1 MTNHKPDA
9 DSAQTPMTWAA
20 LLAHWTG
27 VAQAAKALP
36 DEGDSGRLKRSL
48 PEIIGLQAVAFAMAD
63 LDRVLS
69 HERATAID
77 KASVLVRR
85 HASAIND
92 IWRGEPLPPAV
103 EEVIEDARLALRL
116 SELAGLEWVV
126 ADEVLIAEHPAG
138 LVAGLLAAGFRGDLY
153 LPTPGIELFEGCPA
167 GFVRLLGGALPDE
180 DFAEAVSEFLGEGV
194 SGPERRAGLRQA
206 YRQFDFSKGGPV
218 RDVVAMS
225 EDSLLSGQP
234 LLVPA
239 VLGGEVQRVTLPPRG
254 PGLAVPLPV
263 EFEGPDAG
271 A

>member
-1 MTNHKPDA
+1 
-9 DSAQTPMTWAA
+9 MTWTA

-69 HERATAID
+69 HERAMAID

-92 IWRGEPLPPAV
+92 LWRGEPLPPAV
-103 EEVIEDARLALRL
+103 EEVIDDARLALRL
-116 SELAGLEWVV
+116 AELAGLEWVV

-138 LVAGLLAAGFRGDLY
+138 LVAGLVSAGFRGDLY
-153 LPTPGIELFEGCPA
+153 LPTPGIELFDGCPA
-167 GFVRLLGGALPDE
+167 GFLRLPGGALPDE
-180 DFAEAVSEFLGEGV
+180 DFVEAVSGFLGEGV
-194 SGPERRAGLRQA
+194 SGPKRRAGLRQA
-206 YRQFDFSKGGPV
+206 YRQFDFAKGGPV
-218 RDVVAMS
+218 RDLVAMS

-254 PGLAVPLPV
+254 PGLATPLPV
-263 EFEGPDAG
+263 EFEEPG
-271 A
+271 AEA